1 MIVLRGNTV
10 PANFVPA
17 AAAKRGGL
25 ALFIITGRKGQ
36 EDGFISLQART
47 EFMLEVQVILFS

>member
-1 MIVLRGNTV
+1 MIVLRGITV

-25 ALFIITGRKGQ
+25 ALFIMTGRKGQ
-36 EDGFISLQART
+36 EDGYLSFHACTGFHARCVGHT
-47 EFMLEVQVILFS
+47 I